1 MTIPRR
7 NWLRLALFV
16 IVLGAMP
23 LARANAAQIT
33 IKANANVV
41 KALTFTSKQDTG
53 FWNDHAR
60 RDRHHDRFD
69 EHGGRDFLPGR
80 GNMHRRT
87 PTRYLQHPGTNK
99 VVSTVVASTVNSAN
113 GGRIRFTPP
122 HQPRSH

>member
-41 KALTFTSKQDTG
+41 KALTFTSKQDL
-53 FWNDHAR
+53 DLER
-60 RDRHHDRFD
+60 
-69 EHGGRDFLPGR
+69 
-80 GNMHRRT
+80 
-87 PTRYLQHPGTNK
+87 
-99 VVSTVVASTVNSAN
+99 SC
-113 GGRIRFTPP
+113 PP
-122 HQPRSH
+122 RQAPRPFR